1 MVGVRNLLEAAKTE
15 TSIPITVEWMPFFLN
30 PGSTPEEGE
39 DLKQHLLKKYGAA
52 AVAGFDT
59 PDSHLNK
66 AGRKVGVNFNSTRK
80 VIPTLRCHALME
92 ITKEKFGNEKGNLLM
107 DAMFVRYFEK
117 AENVHT
123 VLKLKEIYSELGLTW
138 SDDIDEALRAD
149 SDYSKRVIEGDRFV
163 KSQLRVSGVPFFIF
177 NRNDGSRPIALSGAQ
192 PAEVI
197 RDALLEASA

>member
-1 MVGVRNLLEAAKTE
+1 M
-15 TSIPITVEWMPFFLN
+15 SFFLN

-39 DLKQHLLKKYGAA
+39 DLKEHLVKKYGAA
-52 AVAGFDT
+52 AVAGFNS

-66 AGRKVGVNFNSTRK
+66 AGRRVGINFNSTRK

-107 DAMFVRYFEK
+107 EAMFVRYFEK

-123 VLKLKEIYSELGLTW
+123 VPKLKEIYSELGLTW
-138 SDDIDEALRAD
+138 SDEIDEALGKD
-149 SDYSKRVIEGDRFV
+149 SNYSKRVIEGDRMV

-177 NRNDGSRPIALSGAQ
+177 DRNDGSRPVALSGAQ
-192 PAEVI
+192 PAEVL
-197 RDALLEASA
+197 REALEEASA